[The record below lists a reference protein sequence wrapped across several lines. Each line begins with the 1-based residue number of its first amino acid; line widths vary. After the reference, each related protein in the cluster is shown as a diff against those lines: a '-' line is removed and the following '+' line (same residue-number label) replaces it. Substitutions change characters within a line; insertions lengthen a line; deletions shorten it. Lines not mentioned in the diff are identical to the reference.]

1 MNPNIAELIAHPD
14 KLADRTV
21 LDGLRELIAR
31 YPYYQAARLLYLK
44 GLYLLRDASFGDELR
59 RTALCVPDRKVL
71 FSLIEG
77 EYYTLRPV
85 VRKAKP
91 VAGTEGDGAPA
102 DRTQVLIDAFLSG
115 LPADWQAGDGGAG
128 DGQLLPSI
136 DDGGLSAD
144 YTTYVLSADD
154 LPDYEEEAGKES
166 APMKGQQ
173 LIDEFIKNADEKMPD
188 ETREESHP
196 VVEQEMD
203 KLPEIDEDDG
213 YFTETLAKIYI
224 KQQRYAK
231 ALEIIRRLSLK
242 YPKKNAYFADQIR
255 FLEKLVQNYN
265 DK

>member
-1 MNPNIAELIAHPD
+1 MNLNIAELMAHPD
-14 KLADRTV
+14 KLADRAV
-21 LDGLRELIAR
+21 LDGLRELTER

-44 GLYLLRDASFGDELR
+44 GLYLLHDASFGDELR

-85 VRKAKP
+85 ARKAKP
-91 VAGTEGDGAPA
+91 VAHTEDGAPA

-115 LPADWQAGDGGAG
+115 LPADLQDNDDGT
-128 DGQLLPSI
+128 DGQLLPSV

-173 LIDEFIKNADEKMPD
+173 LIDEFIKNADEKIPD
-188 ETREESHP
+188 ETQEEPHP
-196 VVEQEMD
+196 VVGQEMD
-203 KLPEIDEDDG
+203 KLPEIDEDDS